1 MENEDEYLYFVN
13 NYLNK
18 LIRLRDLQAEGAAK
32 YEDRMYETNI
42 MIKMT
47 QFFKDEYI
55 RRHNSDDETSLNL
68 IEHNFTTN

>member
-18 LIRLRDLQAEGAAK
+18 LIRLRDLRAEGAAK

-42 MIKMT
+42 MIKMA

-68 IEHNFTTN
+68 IEHNFTIN